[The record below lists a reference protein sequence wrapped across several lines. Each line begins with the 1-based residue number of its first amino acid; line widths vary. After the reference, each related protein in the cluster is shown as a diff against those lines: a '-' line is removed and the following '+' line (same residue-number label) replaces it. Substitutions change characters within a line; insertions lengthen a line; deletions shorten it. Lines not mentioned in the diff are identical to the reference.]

1 MLTSKNASK
10 PILNISI
17 DGHKIDETDHT
28 KFLGVVIDSKLTWKN
43 HISYITGNIAKGI
56 GVIIKARKLLDKIHW
71 LLYSIPSSTHICVT
85 AIMYGEIL
93 ISHT

>member
-1 MLTSKNASK
+1 MFTNKNASK

-43 HISYITGNIAKGI
+43 HISYITGKIAKVI
-56 GVIIKARKLLDKIHW
+56 GLLPKLENSLTKIH
-71 LLYSIPSSTHICVT
+71 
-85 AIMYGEIL
+85 
-93 ISHT
+93 